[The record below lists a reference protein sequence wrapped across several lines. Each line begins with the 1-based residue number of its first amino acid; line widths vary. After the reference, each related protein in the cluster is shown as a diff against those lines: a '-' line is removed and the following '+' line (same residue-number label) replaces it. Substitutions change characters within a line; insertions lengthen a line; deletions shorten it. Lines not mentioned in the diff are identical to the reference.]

1 VLAAATARKTLFL
14 AVAVFCAFG
23 KHNVTYLPSNR
34 HRFSLDAPIELKF
47 LQQFRDKFWSI
58 LQTDNIVLG
67 NLKNSKKIRKKKN
80 KKSFTCFEGFQ
91 RLFLIFPRL
100 LYTSVLGEILCAS
113 IFCAHCSVV
122 KFSEKDKIVCCS
134 IG

>member
-67 NLKNSKKIRKKKN
+67 ILKNSKKNQEEKRIKN
-80 KKSFTCFEGFQ
+80 HLRVLRVFRDCF
-91 RLFLIFPRL
+91 
-100 LYTSVLGEILCAS
+100 
-113 IFCAHCSVV
+113 
-122 KFSEKDKIVCCS
+122 
-134 IG
+134 